1 MANLKHRSFNT
12 ELAASVQAAFK
23 NKCTCT
29 CSLLHTHLK
38 LVKTEEAGFIAYL
51 HGNGWYG
58 IIGEHF
64 P

>member
-1 MANLKHRSFNT
+1 MAHLKHGSLNT

-23 NKCTCT
+23 NKRTCT

-51 HGNGWYG
+51 HGNR
-58 IIGEHF
+58 
-64 P
+64 